1 MVIKSYV
8 VEPILLFDLFL
19 SSYWLVNVNQVVKNL
34 SFSFPFL
41 FRPFTQSPFQFYIT
55 FKNRQLLLALLNSYS
70 KKSLVISMELFAL
83 LALILGV
90 VFSLSK
96 KGRTIKTLD
105 EF

>member
-19 SSYWLVNVNQVVKNL
+19 SSYWLVNVNPSSKELV
-34 SFSFPFL
+34 FSFPFL

-55 FKNRQLLLALLNSYS
+55 FK
-70 KKSLVISMELFAL
+70 KSLVISMELFAL
-83 LALILGV
+83 LALIVGF

-96 KGRTIKTLD
+96 KGRTIMI
-105 EF
+105 